1 MLQGESFYNSRI
13 PGVIDELDKMG
24 IVTNSDGAKCIF
36 TPLCKP
42 AAEGGKGLPPLMVQK
57 SDGGYGYDSTDVAA
71 IKYRLKELDADW
83 LVYVTDLG
91 QQTHF
96 DSVFAAA
103 RMAGWDDKGAAKG
116 KARLDHVG
124 FGVVC
129 GKDKKRFKTRS
140 GTTVRLVDLL
150 DEAVNRVQAVIQGRK
165 ADGKTELDDAAI
177 DDAAKAIGYGAVK
190 YMDMRQDRVKNYV
203 FSYER
208 MLSLEGETAVYLSYA
223 HARICSIQRKAA
235 AGAGHADAAAY
246 LAALRGG
253 GAAVEITHKLERAL
267 LVKVL
272 SFSNVVAGVMRKW
285 QLNNLTKYLYELSTG
300 LSEFYS
306 AGKSDA
312 ALRVVGTPQQDSRV
326 LLLELVATAIRTGLG
341 LLGIRALRRL

>member
-1 MLQGESFYNSRI
+1 M
-13 PGVIDELDKMG
+13 IDELDKMG
-24 IVTNSDGAKCIF
+24 IVTASDGAKCIF

-103 RMAGWDDKGAAKG
+103 RMAGWDKKKAAKG
-116 KARLDHVG
+116 GGEEVVARLDHVG

-129 GKDKKRFKTRS
+129 GQDKKRFKTRS

-150 DEAVNRVQAVIQGRK
+150 DEAVSRVHKVMADRK
-165 ADGKTELDDAAI
+165 AEGKTELDDAAI
-177 DDAAKAIGYGAVK
+177 AEAAKAIGYGAVK

-235 AGAGHADAAAY
+235 AAAGHADAGAY
-246 LAALRGG
+246 LAALRANG
-253 GAAVEITHKLERAL
+253 GATVEITHKLERKL
-267 LVKVL
+267 LVAVL

-285 QLNNLTKYLYELSTG
+285 QLNTLTKYLYELSTAV
-300 LSEFYS
+300 SEFYS

-312 ALRVVGTPQQDSRV
+312 SLRVVGSAQQDSRV
-326 LLLELVATAIRTGLG
+326 LLLELVAEAIRTGLG